1 MKPFTAPTIDLLEFD
16 LQDILTLSSDPNP
29 NPGPSEPELPPDEF

>member
-29 NPGPSEPELPPDEF
+29 GPSEPELPPDEF